1 MKIGLIVNPNKPL
14 AKKVILEIIALQKK
28 LGFSI
33 LFEKNVKTIISD
45 CPITNDQ
52 DLIRRVDLLI
62 ALGGD
67 GTLLRAAR
75 MVKNKETPI
84 MGINLGG
91 LGFLTMFSANQTKTA
106 ITNFLR
112 NKFRL
117 EKRMV
122 LKVLFNPKSGKAKR
136 FYALNDC
143 AINMGP
149 DCRIIEV
156 ILHSNNHLICRLVAD
171 GVVFSTPT
179 GSTAYSLAAG
189 GPIVFPTMSA
199 IIITPLSPHVLSA
212 RPLILPADK
221 TISAQISQRTR
232 VANLLIDGQK
242 RLKLKFGD
250 TVSFT
255 KAEHT
260 VSLVAPIDKSYYEI
274 LRTKMKWSERE

>member
-14 AKKVILEIIALQKK
+14 AKRVIAEIIALQKK
-28 LGFSI
+28 LGFSV
-33 LFEKNVKTIISD
+33 LFEKNIKFIIA
-45 CPITNDQ
+45 
-52 DLIRRVDLLI
+52 DLKISKDNELI
-62 ALGGD
+62 NQADVLVALGGD

-75 MVKNKETPI
+75 MAKAKEIPI

-122 LKVLFNPKSGKAKR
+122 LKALFNPKAGKTKK

-156 ILHSNNHLICRLVAD
+156 MLHSNNHLICRLVAD

-189 GPIVFPTMSA
+189 GPIVFPTMEA

-212 RPLILPADK
+212 RPFIMPADK
-221 TISAQISQRTR
+221 TISAQISQRTK

>member
-14 AKKVILEIIALQKK
+14 AKKVVSEIVALQKK
-28 LGFSI
+28 LGFSL
-33 LFEKNVKTIISD
+33 LFEKNTRLVVKN
-45 CPITNDQ
+45 CPIVKDRELLKQ
-52 DLIRRVDLLI
+52 ADLII

-91 LGFLTMFSANQTKTA
+91 LGFLTMFSANQTKSA
-106 ITNFLR
+106 ITNFLH

-122 LKVLFNPKSGKAKR
+122 LAVSFSHRGKIKK

-156 ILHSNNHLICRLVAD
+156 LLYSNNHLICRLVSD
-171 GVVFSTPT
+171 GVVFATPT

-189 GPIVFPTMSA
+189 GPIVFPTMDA

-212 RPLILPADK
+212 RPLIVPADK
-221 TISAQISQRTR
+221 TISAEISQRTK

-242 RLKLKFGD
+242 RFKLKFGD
-250 TVSFT
+250 RVSFS
-255 KAEHT
+255 KAEHA
-260 VSLVAPIDKSYYEI
+260 VCLIAPIDKSYYEI
-274 LRTKMKWSERE
+274 LRAKMKWSERE